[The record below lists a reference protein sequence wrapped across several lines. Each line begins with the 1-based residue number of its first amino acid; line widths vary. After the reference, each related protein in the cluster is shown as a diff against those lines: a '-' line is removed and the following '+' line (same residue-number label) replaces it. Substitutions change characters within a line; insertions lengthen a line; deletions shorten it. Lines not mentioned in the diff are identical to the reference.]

1 MRAGV
6 QAEASPTPP
15 ASSPAGEPAPFPS
28 LTREQE
34 QRLARMLK
42 AHFGSVWRVGRRLGL
57 SNGQAEEIAQE
68 VYALAARR
76 LDDIGTEHERAYLL
90 GVAVRLAGNARRRMY
105 VRLEGHASDSC
116 DALAIDPMPLAEQS
130 LARKQ
135 ECAALDRVLQTM
147 SPLLSEVLILYE
159 IEELTLPE
167 IAEAL
172 QIPGGTAAS
181 RLRRARDEFLRRAR
195 HLELDEVYTKEQS

>member
-1 MRAGV
+1 
-6 QAEASPTPP
+6 
-15 ASSPAGEPAPFPS
+15 
-28 LTREQE
+28 
-34 QRLARMLK
+34 MLK

-68 VYALAARR
+68 AYVVAARR
-76 LDDIGTEHERAYLL
+76 LDEISIEHERAYLL
-90 GVAVRLAGNARRRMY
+90 AVAVRMAGNARRRMHL
-105 VRLEGHASDSC
+105 RWEGHASDSC
-116 DALAIDPMPLAEQS
+116 DALAIDPMPLAEQA

-135 ECAALDRVLQTM
+135 ECAALDHLLQTM

-167 IAEAL
+167 IAEVL

-195 HLELDEVYTKEQS
+195 HLELDGSQAKEQS